1 MLWGFFIIP
10 VDIDRKETFFLLLV
24 GILTALIQSVLFE
37 TPCEHS
43 QYIFIAI
50 HWSVRLSI
58 KPLSTKNYLLQFHLW
73 YGACYFLLLEKQ
85 LMIIDE

>member
-24 GILTALIQSVLFE
+24 GILTDLIQSVLFE

-50 HWSVRLSI
+50 H
-58 KPLSTKNYLLQFHLW
+58 
-73 YGACYFLLLEKQ
+73 
-85 LMIIDE
+85 